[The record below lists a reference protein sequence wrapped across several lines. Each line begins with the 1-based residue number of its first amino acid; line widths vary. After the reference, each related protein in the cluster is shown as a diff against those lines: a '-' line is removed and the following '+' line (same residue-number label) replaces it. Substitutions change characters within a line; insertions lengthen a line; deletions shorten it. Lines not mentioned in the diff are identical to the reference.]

1 LKVEVEVKEDMLL
14 KFFDILNA
22 LKDEYII
29 DFNAPFVDSLEKL
42 EDVEYE
48 VEAGNITD
56 KSTKEGVL
64 SNN

>member
-1 LKVEVEVKEDMLL
+1 MKIEVEVKDDMLL

-22 LKDEYII
+22 LKDEYVI
-29 DFNAPFVDSLEKL
+29 DFNAPFNE
-42 EDVEYE
+42 EIQEVEYE
-48 VEAGNITD
+48 IETGDIEN